1 MVTMG
6 FGGKREKVGSAT
18 AIDWFVIMC
27 FTFVFSALVEYAF
40 VNYIDNYEK
49 QQAKKQLELDKEKK
63 KKEEAMAANAEPAVR
78 TGNNNNNKNNK
89 NNNLYYKVK
98 RSPSLR
104 LRLYSRLA

>member
-49 QQAKKQLELDKEKK
+49 LQAKKQLELDKEKK
-63 KKEEAMAANAEPAVR
+63 KKEESMAVNAEPAVR
-78 TGNNNNNKNNK
+78 IINNNNNKVV
-89 NNNLYYKVK
+89 YKK
-98 RSPSLR
+98 SSIIKQKHFP
-104 LRLYSRLA
+104 Y